1 MSAAGDAK
9 DLGAS
14 GEDLAAEFLRKKGY
28 EIVCRNY
35 RCCFGEIDIVTRRRR
50 QLCFVE
56 VKSRRTC
63 SHGSPQESVGRRK
76 QRKLSMV
83 ALEFMQR
90 YNLLETHARFDV
102 VAVLFSEQGHT
113 IELIENAFDL
123 AYP

>member
-9 DLGAS
+9 DLGAC
-14 GEDLAAEFLRKKGY
+14 GEDLAAAFLRKRGY

-35 RCCFGEIDIVTRRRR
+35 RCSFGEIDIVARHRR

-56 VKSRRTC
+56 VKSRRTR
-63 SHGSPQESVGRRK
+63 SHGTPQESVGRRK

-83 ALEFMQR
+83 ALQFMQR
-90 YNLLETHARFDV
+90 YNLLDAHARFDV
-102 VAVLFSEQGHT
+102 VAVSFSGQGHT
-113 IELIENAFDL
+113 IEFIENAFDL